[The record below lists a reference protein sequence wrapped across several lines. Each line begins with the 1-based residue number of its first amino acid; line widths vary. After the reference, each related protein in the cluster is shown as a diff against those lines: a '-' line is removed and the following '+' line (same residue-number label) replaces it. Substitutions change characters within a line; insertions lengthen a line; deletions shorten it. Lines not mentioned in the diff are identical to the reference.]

1 MATRAM
7 DLYDAYNQN
16 RLPKDHGY
24 IVSSFFSPSSAY
36 SIYEIVSYAAVKSF
50 YLTGSGIT
58 FQTNGKKLYILVE
71 PSDYSQK
78 AVEPYVRSSK
88 DQIPLRFS
96 DLNIYTAKNQYRIMY
111 NKVPQEVMTSFTILK
126 PEGMNFAFIF
136 YMIPEVYDILA
147 LFFEKTFNREANVP
161 LTDSKKL
168 AKLISSAI
176 HDTMEVKLS

>member
-1 MATRAM
+1 M

-36 SIYEIVSYAAVKSF
+36 TIYEIVSFAAVKNF
-50 YLTGSGIT
+50 YQTDSGIT

-88 DQIPLRFS
+88 DKIPLRFN

-111 NKVPQEVMTSFTILK
+111 NKEPQEVMSSFTILK
-126 PEGMNFAFIF
+126 PEGMNFSFIF
-136 YMIPEVYDILA
+136 YMLTEVYDTLA
-147 LFFEKTFNREANVP
+147 LFFEKTLNREANVP
-161 LTDSKKL
+161 MADSKKL
-168 AKLISSAI
+168 AKIISSAI
-176 HDTMEVKLS
+176 HDTMEIKLN